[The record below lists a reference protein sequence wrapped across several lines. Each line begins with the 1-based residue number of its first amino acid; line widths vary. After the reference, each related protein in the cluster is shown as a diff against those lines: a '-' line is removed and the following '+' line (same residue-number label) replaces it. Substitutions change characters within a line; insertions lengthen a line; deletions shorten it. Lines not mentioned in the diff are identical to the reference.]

1 MAGHLDADGNTSRT
15 EGAEDDKERAV
26 LDTHSVNLSVLLLEH
41 ATKNTPR
48 VRISPFP
55 FPLSFGFASRATL
68 VRHAMGVVS
77 AADSACTA
85 RGACCQP
92 AGAGR

>member
-55 FPLSFGFASRATL
+55 FHL
-68 VRHAMGVVS
+68 VLLAAPHSCAMPWGW
-77 AADSACTA
+77 
-85 RGACCQP
+85 
-92 AGAGR
+92 